1 MSSTTVAADRP
12 DEYPLMPTYGQ
23 PPVQFVRGSGT
34 ELFDRDG
41 NRYLD
46 FLCGLAVTSLGHAH
60 PAVAEAIAEQAR
72 TLLHVSNLYETVP
85 GLEVAATIDRL
96 QGGNGQVFFCNS
108 GAESLEGA
116 IKLAR
121 RNGGRGKYVVV
132 SALRSFHGRTLA
144 TLHATG
150 QTEKHETFQPLP
162 DGFRHVPYNDFE
174 ALENSIDPSCAAVL
188 LEVVQGEGGVNV
200 GDGDYLK
207 KVRQLCDERDML
219 LMFDEVQTGF
229 ARTGEWFA
237 WQHHFDSKGDVR
249 PDVVTMAKALG
260 NGVPIGAIWAKR
272 EIAQAFQPG
281 DHATT
286 YGGQPLATS
295 AARAVLRIMEAIDAP
310 SLARE
315 AGDQLMGKLLQVPN
329 VTDTRGL
336 GLLIA
341 AEIDTEQVGMTGP
354 EIALA
359 CLKAGL
365 VVNGISPTAIR
376 LAPPLT
382 VSTDEIDEAMEKL
395 SVVLE
400 GDS

>member
-272 EIAQAFQPG
+272 EVAQAFQPG

-315 AGDQLMGKLLQVPN
+315 AGDELMGKLLQVPN

-382 VSTDEIDEAMEKL
+382 VSTNEIDEAMEKL

>member
-1 MSSTTVAADRP
+1 MNSSTVAKDSP
-12 DEYPLMPTYGQ
+12 DTYPLMPTYGQ

-34 ELFDRDG
+34 ELYDREG

-60 PAVAEAIAEQAR
+60 PAIAEALAEQAR

-85 GLEVAATIDRL
+85 GLEVAETIDRL
-96 QGGNGQVFFCNS
+96 QGGGGQVFFCNS

-121 RNGGRGKYVVV
+121 RNGGHGKHVVV

-162 DGFRHVPYNDFE
+162 EGFRHVAYNDFD
-174 ALENSIDPSCAAVL
+174 ALEAAIDPSCAAVL

-200 GDGDYLK
+200 ADGEYLR
-207 KVRQLCDERDML
+207 KVRQLCDERQML

-237 WQHHFDSKGDVR
+237 WQHHFDSASDVR

-260 NGVPIGAIWAKR
+260 NGVPIGAIWAK
-272 EIAQAFQPG
+272 
-281 DHATT
+281 
-286 YGGQPLATS
+286 
-295 AARAVLRIMEAIDAP
+295 
-310 SLARE
+310 
-315 AGDQLMGKLLQVPN
+315 K
-329 VTDTRGL
+329 
-336 GLLIA
+336 
-341 AEIDTEQVGMTGP
+341 
-354 EIALA
+354 EIALT
-359 CLKAGL
+359 L
-365 VVNGISPTAIR
+365 IHI
-376 LAPPLT
+376 
-382 VSTDEIDEAMEKL
+382 
-395 SVVLE
+395 
-400 GDS
+400 

>member
-1 MSSTTVAADRP
+1 MNRSTIAAEDP
-12 DEYPLMPTYGQ
+12 EAYPLMPTYGQ

-34 ELFDRDG
+34 ELYDRDG
-41 NRYLD
+41 KRYLD
-46 FLCGLAVTSLGHAH
+46 FLCGLAVTSLGHSH
-60 PAVAEAIAEQAR
+60 PAVAEALAEQAR
-72 TLLHVSNLYETVP
+72 TLLHVSNLYETAP

-96 QGGNGQVFFCNS
+96 QGGGGQVFFCNS

-121 RNGGRGKYVVV
+121 KNGGRGKHVVV

-150 QTEKHETFQPLP
+150 QPEKHETFQPLP
-162 DGFRHVPYNDFE
+162 EGFRHVPYNDFD
-174 ALENSIDPSCAAVL
+174 ALEAVIDPSCAAVL

-200 GDGDYLK
+200 ADGEYLK
-207 KVRQLCDERDML
+207 QVRQLCDEREML

-237 WQHHFDSKGDVR
+237 WQHHFDSTSETR

-272 EIAQAFQPG
+272 EVAAAFEPG

-295 AARAVLRIMEAIDAP
+295 AARAVLRVMEAIDAP
-310 SLARE
+310 NRAR
-315 AGDQLMGKLLQVPN
+315 AIGDELMGRLLEVPN
-329 VTDTRGL
+329 VIDTRGL

-341 AEIDTEQVGMTGP
+341 AEIDTEVVGMTGP
-354 EIALA
+354 EIALG
-359 CLKAGL
+359 CLDAGL

-382 VSTDEIDEAMEKL
+382 VSSEEIDEAMEIL
-395 SVVLE
+395 SAVV
-400 GDS
+400 GGS

>member
-150 QTEKHETFQPLP
+150 QTEKHETFPVSYTHLTLP
-162 DGFRHVPYNDFE
+162 
-174 ALENSIDPSCAAVL
+174 
-188 LEVVQGEGGVNV
+188 
-200 GDGDYLK
+200 
-207 KVRQLCDERDML
+207 
-219 LMFDEVQTGF
+219 T
-229 ARTGEWFA
+229 
-237 WQHHFDSKGDVR
+237 
-249 PDVVTMAKALG
+249 KA
-260 NGVPIGAIWAKR
+260 
-272 EIAQAFQPG
+272 
-281 DHATT
+281 
-286 YGGQPLATS
+286 
-295 AARAVLRIMEAIDAP
+295 
-310 SLARE
+310 
-315 AGDQLMGKLLQVPN
+315 
-329 VTDTRGL
+329 
-336 GLLIA
+336 
-341 AEIDTEQVGMTGP
+341 
-354 EIALA
+354 
-359 CLKAGL
+359 
-365 VVNGISPTAIR
+365 
-376 LAPPLT
+376 
-382 VSTDEIDEAMEKL
+382 
-395 SVVLE
+395 
-400 GDS
+400 

>member
-249 PDVVTMAKALG
+249 PDVMTMAKALG

-272 EIAQAFQPG
+272 EVAQAFQPG